1 MKIGNLIVKDGVLLA
16 PLAGVSNRPFRVLSI
31 KAGAAFTY
39 TEMISSEGI
48 IRNQDRTKEMMH
60 FKSDEQPLGIQLF
73 GSDPKVMEQA
83 AAITVKEFNPDLID
97 INFGCPVKKVVNK
110 NGGSAILRDLQLT
123 EDIIKGTVAGAGD
136 TPVTIKIRTGWD
148 EAHPVFEKVG
158 EIAQKAGAKAVSLH
172 ARSRAKGFSGEA
184 DWNSIKLL
192 KQAVDIAVI
201 GNGDVRTPL
210 DVVKMKEETG
220 CDGVMIGRAA
230 MGNPFIFNQI
240 NHYLKTGILLENPTI
255 EEKIVMARLHA
266 QLMKE
271 QFGEE
276 RGAKMMR
283 RFLGNYIKGFRGATE
298 LRPLLFEVKT
308 IEDIDKVFDDYVH
321 GRLPI
326 LMHEKNN
333 FDNKIN

>member
-110 NGGSAILRDLQLT
+110 NGGSAILKDLQLT

-148 EAHPVFEKVG
+148 EAHPVFEQVG
-158 EIAQKAGAKAVSLH
+158 EIAQKAGAKAISLH

-184 DWNSIKLL
+184 DWNSIRLL

-201 GNGDVRTPL
+201 GNGDIKTPQ
-210 DVVKMKEETG
+210 DVIRMKEETG

-230 MGNPFIFNQI
+230 MGNPFIFSQI
-240 NHYLKTGILLENPTI
+240 NHYLKTGELLENPTMR
-255 EEKIVMARLHA
+255 EKIGMARLHA
-266 QLMKE
+266 GLMKE

-283 RFLGNYIKGFRGATE
+283 RYLGWYIKGFRGASE
-298 LRPLLFEVKT
+298 LRPMLFEVNT
-308 IEDIDKVFDDYVH
+308 IHDIDQVFDDYLND
-321 GRLPI
+321 RLGI
-326 LMHEKNN
+326 LPHEI
-333 FDNKIN
+333 FDPDKKIN

>member
-1 MKIGNLIVKDGVLLA
+1 MNIGNLIVKDGVLLA

-48 IRNQDRTKEMMH
+48 IRNQDRTKEMMG
-60 FKSDEQPLGIQLF
+60 FKPDEQPIGIQLF

-97 INFGCPVKKVVNK
+97 INFGCPVKKVVSK
-110 NGGSAILRDLQLT
+110 NGGSAILRDLALT

-148 EAHPVFEKVG
+148 EANPVFEKVG
-158 EIAQKAGAKAVSLH
+158 EIAQRAGAKAVSLH
-172 ARSRAKGFSGEA
+172 ARSRAKGFSGNA
-184 DWNSIKLL
+184 DWNSIKKL
-192 KQAVDIAVI
+192 KQAVDITVI
-201 GNGDVRTPL
+201 GNGDIKTPQ
-210 DVVKMKEETG
+210 DVIRMKEETG

-230 MGNPFIFNQI
+230 MGNPFIFQQI
-240 NHYLKTGILLENPTI
+240 NHYLKTGDLLENPSMR
-255 EEKIVMARLHA
+255 EKIEMARLHA

-283 RFLGNYIKGFRGATE
+283 RYLGWYIKGFRGASE
-298 LRPLLFEVKT
+298 LRPILFGANT
-308 IEDIDKVFDDYVH
+308 IQDIDSVFEDY
-321 GRLPI
+321 LNNKLDI
-326 LMHEKNN
+326 LAHEKNN
-333 FDNKIN
+333 IDKKIN

>member
-48 IRNQDRTKEMMH
+48 IRNQERTKEMMH

-110 NGGSAILRDLQLT
+110 NGGSAVLRDLQLT

-158 EIAQKAGAKAVSLH
+158 EIAQKAGAKAISLH
-172 ARSRAKGFSGEA
+172 ARSRAKGFSGDA
-184 DWNSIKLL
+184 DWNSIRLL
-192 KQAVDIAVI
+192 TQAVDIPVI

-308 IEDIDKVFDDYVH
+308 IEDIDRVFDDYVN

-326 LMHEKNN
+326 LMHEKNS
-333 FDNKIN
+333 FDKKIN

>member
-31 KAGAAFTY
+31 KAGAAFTF

-48 IRNQDRTKEMMH
+48 IRNQERTKQMMH
-60 FKSDEQPLGIQLF
+60 FKLDEQPIGIQLF
-73 GSDPKVMEQA
+73 GSSPKVMEQA
-83 AAITVKEFNPDLID
+83 AAITVKEFQPDLID
-97 INFGCPVKKVVNK
+97 INFGCPVKKVVHK
-110 NGGSAILRDLQLT
+110 NGGSAILKDLALT

-148 EAHPVFEKVG
+148 EANPVFEKVG
-158 EIAQKAGAKAVSLH
+158 EIAQRAGAKAISLH
-172 ARSRAKGFSGEA
+172 ARSRAKGFSGYA
-184 DWNSIKLL
+184 DWNSIKKL

-201 GNGDVRTPL
+201 GNGDVKTPQ
-210 DVVKMKEETG
+210 DVVRMKDETG

-230 MGNPFIFNQI
+230 MGNPFIFQQI
-240 NHYLKTGILLENPTI
+240 NHYLNTGDLLENPSI
-255 EEKIVMARLHA
+255 KEKIEMARLHA

-283 RFLGNYIKGFRGATE
+283 RYLGWYIKGFRGASE
-298 LRPLLFEVKT
+298 LRPLLLEVNRV
-308 IEDIDKVFDDYVH
+308 EDIDKVFEDYINNK
-321 GRLPI
+321 LDI
-326 LMHEKNN
+326 LTYENTV
-333 FDNKIN
+333 FNKKIS